1 MTAESAFAGALTPPD
16 SPPDEQEGIPEEHL
30 PSNAAMDARNPPHL
44 ARSSSHGLG
53 SGESGGSGRLNAPA
67 WLHVPRPRSGAAM
80 ARIPSWLHFQTLGR
94 CQEVWNRSFRTRAI
108 VLNHMYAR
116 RGARHCIC
124 HVHVTGL
131 LWHMLPADCTLEH

>member
-1 MTAESAFAGALTPPD
+1 MPAESAFAVALTPPD

-80 ARIPSWLHFQTLGR
+80 ARIPSWLHFQTLGN
-94 CQEVWNRSFRTRAI
+94 C
-108 VLNHMYAR
+108 
-116 RGARHCIC
+116 
-124 HVHVTGL
+124 
-131 LWHMLPADCTLEH
+131 